1 MVMTRKYFTF
11 DCFVLLPIIFI
22 NELTRL
28 FIRGKKRV
36 KRERERVSRFFNLL
50 SIAELLYSS
59 K

>member
-36 KRERERVSRFFNLL
+36 KRERES
-50 SIAELLYSS
+50 E
-59 K
+59 